1 MAGLLFQ
8 NDCTIKVTDTFIV
21 NVIVSLFLQWHCHI
35 FLNIPCTILW
45 SRDATNDALLCRRIS
60 YICLYEKIWR
70 NLNIFLVF
78 WGEKFWES
86 LRPLLFWME
95 NMALH
100 CVPILH
106 KSAWHAVYVETHI
119 TKQRT
124 KILYVNNSNP
134 SISMLPSK
142 NLCTHIPARLN
153 QPSPNN
159 TNGHTQSHATQA
171 YWQGVC
177 VFVVYS
183 VCACAALRCF
193 RCCGSSGPLAS
204 ASWSS
209 LN

>member
-1 MAGLLFQ
+1 MALSHFFKHTMHHIMITRC
-8 NDCTIKVTDTFIV
+8 NKWCS
-21 NVIVSLFLQWHCHI
+21 IVSPYLLHLFVWKDMKKFEYLFS
-35 FLNIPCTILW
+35 FLGGEILGKLE
-45 SRDATNDALLCRRIS
+45 AIAVRITVRETYAFYLMVS
-60 YICLYEKIWR
+60 HSEE
-70 NLNIFLVF
+70 V
-78 WGEKFWES
+78 
-86 LRPLLFWME
+86 FWME

-142 NLCTHIPARLN
+142 NLCTHIPARWN

-159 TNGHTQSHATQA
+159 MNGHTQSHATQA